1 MRKWLGVGVI
11 AAVAFIGGGI
21 WAHAQQALPNNP
33 RLIPPA
39 QTEPPPQIISG
50 ADIGFRVDSVAPD
63 GTPVGRIVVHQ
74 KGQWVEVTLAG
85 SSIRRLKTN

>member
-1 MRKWLGVGVI
+1 MRRWTSVGVI
-11 AAVAFIGGGI
+11 AVAAIVGCGI
-21 WAHAQQALPNNP
+21 WAHAQQVLPNNP
-33 RLIPPA
+33 RLTPPA
-39 QTEPPPQIISG
+39 VPQPPATIISG

-85 SSIRRLKTN
+85 SARRLSGN